1 MSGVNK
7 QERYQ
12 PEIVVLYCRNSVS
25 AGIDLP
31 AGERAEDGI
40 VAKFVAL
47 PCSSKVEP
55 SHVVKILERGADGVQ
70 IVGCP
75 YGQCRLLDG
84 NRRAEKRVDRLRGLL
99 DEIKLGAER
108 LIMDRGSQLSSDA
121 LFELAQKRAEAV
133 RSLGPNPMKGV
144 ITG

>member
-1 MSGVNK
+1 MSGAK
-7 QERYQ
+7 EQERFQ

-25 AGIDLP
+25 ADVDLP
-31 AGERAEDGI
+31 AGEITDKGI
-40 VAKFVAL
+40 VARFVAL

-75 YGQCRLLDG
+75 DGRCRFLEG
-84 NRRAEKRVDRLRGLL
+84 NKRAEKRVMRLRGFLE
-99 DEIKLGAER
+99 EIKLGAER
-108 LIMDRGSQLSSDA
+108 LNMDRQSQLSSDA

-133 RSLGPNPMKGV
+133 RTLGPNPMKGV
-144 ITG
+144 VTR

>member
-1 MSGVNK
+1 MSGEKK
-7 QERYQ
+7 QERFQ
-12 PEIVVLYCRNSVS
+12 PEIVVLYCRNSLS

-31 AGERAEDGI
+31 AGERADQGI

-75 YGQCRLLDG
+75 YGRCKFLEG
-84 NRRAEKRVDRLRGLL
+84 NKRAEKRVERLRDLL

-108 LIMDRGSQLSSDA
+108 LIMDRRSQLSSDA

-144 ITG
+144 SAG